1 VYEEEMQ
8 DAQLARWKRL
18 RGIDIHAKLE
28 KLLGSESRFR
38 GLQETVLQAI
48 MNHQSPIVAV
58 MAMEV
63 GKAMLLQLLA
73 KSVGSGT
80 TLVITPFVSDAGF
93 R

>member
-1 VYEEEMQ
+1 
-8 DAQLARWKRL
+8 
-18 RGIDIHAKLE
+18 LE